1 MVNRRPRRAN
11 LQFVALLFLA
21 TTAHFHARQSSADAA
36 EPLFDCTVSGE
47 LADVAGVTPWPGCYH
62 LFNLGDDGAAI
73 PSAVWKEA
81 FDRVGRGDDVWLDVE
96 PDVVSRAEWR
106 RPVDP
111 SKATLADIK
120 QTHAVIAKQLEPLCD
135 LAKQT
140 GAKVWVYGLLSPT
153 YTRVEDIV
161 NDPSAWLDDCRKLAT
176 LKFDGRQTL
185 AQLLEATGGGVLYE
199 VYIPA
204 GWNRPEPWAMT
215 KCVLLLERQ
224 AAALQANGIRGIPLL
239 NFMAVGGNVPKPVR
253 SETMQ
258 ALIFA
263 ARGRGPAAV
272 WNSYH
277 PTNEGTKP
285 LTAQQ
290 KSLLR

>member
-1 MVNRRPRRAN
+1 MVNQRPRPISVHGIAIFLTVIAHLHA
-11 LQFVALLFLA
+11 LQTLA
-21 TTAHFHARQSSADAA
+21 SAA
-36 EPLFDCTVSGE
+36 EPLLDCTVSGE
-47 LADVAGVTPWPGCYH
+47 LADVAGVKPWPGCYH

-73 PSAVWKEA
+73 PSAIWKEA
-81 FDRVGRGDDVWLDVE
+81 FDRVGRGEDVWLDIE
-96 PDVVSRAEWR
+96 PDVVLRPEWQH
-106 RPVDP
+106 PVDP
-111 SKATLADIK
+111 SKAPLDEIK
-120 QTHAVIAKQLEPLCD
+120 QTHAIIAKQLEPLCD

-176 LKFDGRQTL
+176 LKFDDRQTL
-185 AQLLEATGGGVLYE
+185 AQLLDATGGGILYE

-239 NFMAVGGNVPKPVR
+239 NFMAVGGKVPKPIR
-253 SETMQ
+253 SETML

-272 WNSYH
+272 WNGYH
-277 PTNEGTKP
+277 PTNKGTKP

-290 KSLLR
+290 KSLLK